1 MPIITIS
8 RGSMSGGTALAECLS
23 QNLGVPCVGREEV
36 AEKAGALI
44 GVSPTVVEEKLMQSP
59 SFWDRVTADR
69 RRYVVALQA
78 VLADHALS
86 GNFVYH
92 GQAGHLLLRG
102 LPAVLRVRLIAPLEV
117 RVRSL
122 MERHGMR
129 RQAALDYIK
138 QVDEDR
144 LRWTRMVYD
153 ADLRDPGLYDL
164 VINLETLSLQSACAV
179 VTEAARRPE
188 FAVTP
193 EVHSALA
200 DFALASRVKLA
211 LATHVATRGSVFE
224 VTAKGGAVT
233 VTGVVPEPAML
244 THVSS
249 RLAEEVEGVV
259 RTVAGVTGVTLDL
272 QQFDAYH

>member
-44 GVSPTVVEEKLMQSP
+44 GVSPAVVEEKLMQSP
-59 SFWDRVTADR
+59 GFWDRITADR

-78 VLADHALS
+78 VLAEHALS

-102 LPAVLRVRLIAPLEV
+102 VPAVLRVRLIAPLEM

-122 MERHGMR
+122 IERHGMR
-129 RQAALDYIK
+129 RQAAIDYIK

-144 LRWTRMVYD
+144 LRWTRQVYD
-153 ADLRDPGLYDL
+153 VDLRDPALYDL

-179 VTEAARRPE
+179 VTEAASRPE
-188 FAVTP
+188 FSVTP
-193 EVHSALA
+193 EVQAAVA

-224 VTAKGGAVT
+224 VTSKDGAVT

-259 RTVAGVTGVTLDL
+259 RTVAGVVDVTLDL
-272 QQFDAYH
+272 KQFDAYH